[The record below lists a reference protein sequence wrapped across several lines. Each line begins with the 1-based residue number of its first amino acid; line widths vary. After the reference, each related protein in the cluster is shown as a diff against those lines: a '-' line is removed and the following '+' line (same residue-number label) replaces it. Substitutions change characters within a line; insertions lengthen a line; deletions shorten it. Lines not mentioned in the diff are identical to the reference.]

1 MRNQAMR
8 NQAMRMR
15 SKSRKAAFSLIPAWL
30 PILLSLSSVPG
41 MEAQEAAPGGPIT
54 AADINAL
61 RAVAETRDPN
71 GCSSVF
77 RWTDDPIVPGQTP
90 VKADHIIELR
100 RAINEMVRGVCPTIH
115 EQVTFEGV
123 RLHDQSG
130 GYHLVDGF
138 VLNSGSTRISGRGL
152 YVRVRFFDA
161 NNNRIA
167 EETNYLRD
175 GNQTLEAQQ
184 RRRFWVRF
192 SDSEIQGWATFEVTS
207 FEVDQRPVLCSGC
220 ARRYA
225 RQRSQ
230 VTVDGVRLLDT
241 SGGNNLVEGFVQN
254 SGLTRI
260 VGTGLYVRVRFFDEN
275 DNPIADET
283 NYLRDG
289 NQVLEVQQTR
299 PFWVRI
305 SDSEIQGWATFEV
318 VSFENDGSPVPCVG
332 CDQRHERRLE
342 QVTLQGVGFRDD
354 TGGSSYV
361 EGFVLNSGSTRI
373 VGTGLYVRVR
383 FFGAS
388 SAPIAEET
396 NYLRDGNQVLEVQQT
411 RPFWVRISDSEIQG
425 WATFQV
431 VAFENDGRPV
441 TCVGCSQ
448 RHGR

>member
-1 MRNQAMR
+1 
-8 NQAMRMR
+8 MR
-15 SKSRKAAFSLIPAWL
+15 SHRIVVLQAVRMALMLAL
-30 PILLSLSSVPG
+30 GVPLAQ
-41 MEAQEAAPGGPIT
+41 AQEAAVGAPIT

-61 RAVAETRDPN
+61 RSQAEAQNPN

-77 RWTDDPIVPGQTP
+77 RWTDDPIVPSQTP

-115 EQVTFEGV
+115 EQVTLEGV

-130 GYHLVDGF
+130 SNHLVDGF
-138 VLNSGSTRISGRGL
+138 VLNSGSTRVSGSGL

-175 GNQTLEAQQ
+175 GNQTLEVQQ

-192 SDSEIQGWATFEVTS
+192 SDSEIQDWATFEVTS
-207 FEVDQRPVLCSGC
+207 FEVDRRPVLCSGC
-220 ARRYA
+220 VRRYA
-225 RQRSQ
+225 RQPSQ
-230 VTVDGVRLLDT
+230 VTVDGVRLLDQAG
-241 SGGNNLVEGFVQN
+241 SNHHVEGFVQN

-260 VGTGLYVRVRFFDEN
+260 VGSGLYVRVRFFDEN
-275 DNPIADET
+275 DNPIAEEA

-289 NQVLEVQQTR
+289 DQVLEVQQKR
-299 PFWVRI
+299 PFWIRI
-305 SDSEIQGWATFEV
+305 EDSEIQGWAAFEV
-318 VSFENDGSPVPCVG
+318 VAFENDGSPVPCIG
-332 CDQRHERRLE
+332 CDQRYDRQLE
-342 QVTLQGVGFRDD
+342 QVTLEGVALRSVRNDS
-354 TGGSSYV
+354 TRV

-373 VGTGLYVRVR
+373 VGSGLYARVR
-383 FFGAS
+383 FFDAS
-388 SAPIAEET
+388 NAPLAEES
-396 NYLRDGNQVLEVQQT
+396 NYLRDGNQVLEVEQT
-411 RPFWVRISDSEIQG
+411 RPFWVEIRDSEIQG

-441 TCVGCSQ
+441 MCVGCDA